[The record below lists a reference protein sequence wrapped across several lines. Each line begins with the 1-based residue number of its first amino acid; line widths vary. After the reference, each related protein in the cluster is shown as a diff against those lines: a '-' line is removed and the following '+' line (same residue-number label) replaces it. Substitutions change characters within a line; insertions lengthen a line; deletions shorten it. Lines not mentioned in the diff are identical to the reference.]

1 MTRWWLGLPPAQAM
15 ITCGEDSHRLRWE
28 AGALKAIDH
37 DDLEAESTLAALGGQ
52 RCECVEVVAA
62 WGRHEEDPRVLVLAS
77 RGPGD
82 AIAARA
88 DWTAQLAGIP
98 RAAVPATPSPS
109 PPRAAARQLLR
120 RPGRRRTST
129 AAPRW
134 TGHPPPASPAA
145 RITTQTQSE
154 TELVALLGLGG
165 GLQDRLVATVAA
177 AWAERFEHPDAAL
190 DGALAALHA
199 SMQGRLSAAMRSW
212 LGRDDA
218 AVELDLIDAAG
229 APSLTESE
237 GVIRAELP
245 FAWLPVVWSRGLAV
259 VFGRF
264 CLAAGTDDGRAW
276 TLTTVGPEL
285 GAPAPLRLELPP
297 AY

>member
-1 MTRWWLGLPPAQAM
+1 MTGWWLGLPPAQAT
-15 ITCGEDSHRLRWE
+15 ITCGEHPHQLRWE

-52 RCECVEVVAA
+52 RCECVEVVEA

-98 RAAVPATPSPS
+98 RGAVPATRSPS
-109 PPRAAARQLLR
+109 PPRAAPRRLLR
-120 RPGRRRTST
+120 RPVRNRAST
-129 AAPRW
+129 IAPRW
-134 TGHPPPASPAA
+134 VGQPPPASAGA
-145 RITTQTQSE
+145 RITTRTQSE

-177 AWAERFEHPDAAL
+177 AWAERFEDPDEAL

-199 SMQGRLSAAMRSW
+199 SMQGRLSAAVRSW
-212 LGRDDA
+212 LGRADG
-218 AVELDLIDAAG
+218 AVELDLIDARQP
-229 APSLTESE
+229 PSLTESG
-237 GVIRAELP
+237 GVLRAELP
-245 FAWLPVVWSRGLAV
+245 FGWLPQVWCRGLAV

-264 CLAAGTDDGRAW
+264 CLAAETDDGRAW
-276 TLTTVGPEL
+276 TLTSVGPDL
-285 GAPAPLRLELPP
+285 GAPAPLRVELP
-297 AY
+297 AA